1 MPVPFQHVPQNLRV
15 PLFYA
20 ELDNSQANTAQAA
33 QRALL
38 IGQMTAAGTGTA
50 DVPIISAGVGDAQM
64 RWGSNSVLAAMTQ
77 AYRNADGFGE
87 LWYLPLA
94 DDLAAAAATGT
105 VTITAAPT
113 SAGVLS
119 LYVGGKRY
127 QLPVQPTQ
135 TTAEIA
141 TALTALIAADA
152 LSLVTA
158 LAAANGVT
166 LTAVNKGPLGNE
178 IDLRLNYLG
187 TPAGEALPLG
197 MQVTLTAMA
206 GGAIAPSLT
215 MALANCGDQ
224 PFDFIVCPYTDSV
237 SLDALRTFLDDVNGR
252 WSWSEQIY
260 GHVFAAYRGTLASCT
275 TFGHAR
281 NNQHETV
288 LGFHDSPTPAWLIA
302 AQMCGSVAPALRAD
316 PGRPVQTLPL
326 IGMQAPPV
334 ASRFPLTDRN
344 VLLYDGI
351 STFHVTDDGTCHV
364 ENLITT
370 YQQNAWGNPDD
381 SYLEIETLF
390 VLALVL
396 REMKTMV
403 TSKYAR
409 MKLAADGTRFATGS
423 AIVTPNIIRAD
434 VIAKYQELEFDG
446 YVQKSE
452 LFAQQVIVE
461 QNGQNVNRVDCLW
474 PGTLINQ
481 LRIFALLAQFRLK

>member
-1 MPVPFQHVPQNLRV
+1 MIPFRSLPENLRV

-38 IGQMTAAGTGTA
+38 IGQMTAAGTGTP
-50 DVPIISAGVGDAQM
+50 DVPIISAGVGDAQV
-64 RWGSNSVLAAMTQ
+64 RWGVNSVLAAMTQ

-94 DDLAAAAATGT
+94 DDPAAVAATGT
-105 VTITAAPT
+105 VTITTAPT
-113 SAGVLS
+113 SAGTLS
-119 LYVGGKRY
+119 LYVAGRRY

-135 TTAEIA
+135 TTGQIA
-141 TALTALIAADA
+141 ASLAALLSADA
-152 LSLVTA
+152 LSPVTA
-158 LAAANGVT
+158 QAATNAVT

-178 IDLRLNYLG
+178 IDLRLNYGG

-197 MQVTLTAMA
+197 MTVTLTAMT
-206 GGAIAPSLT
+206 GGAIAPSLAT
-215 MALANCGDQ
+215 ALANCGDQ

-237 SLDALRTFLDDVNGR
+237 SLDALKTFLDDQSGR
-252 WSWSEQIY
+252 WSWREQIY
-260 GHVFAAYRGTLASCT
+260 GHVFAAYRGTLANCT
-275 TFGHAR
+275 TFGNGR

-288 LGFHDSPTPAWLIA
+288 LGFYDSPTPAWLIA
-302 AQMCGSVAPALRAD
+302 AQLAGSVAPALRDD
-316 PGRPVQTLPL
+316 PGRPVQTLP
-326 IGMQAPPV
+326 IMGMAAPPV
-334 ASRFPLTDRN
+334 AARFPLTDRN

-351 STFHVTDDGTCHV
+351 STFYVTDDGTCHV

-390 VLALVL
+390 VLAYVL
-396 REMKTMV
+396 REMRTMV

-409 MKLAADGTRFATGS
+409 MKLAADGTRFASGS

-446 YVQKSE
+446 YVQKSD

-461 QNGQNVNRVDCLW
+461 QNGTNVNRVDCLW